1 MRVFRILTM
10 ACCIAMFCGTQDAT
24 AKNKM
29 VPKVYAFGVST
40 SFNDSTVYIT
50 DIQDIDSAW
59 IDSKTNFLKNR
70 EDYSYQMN
78 SYFDALGQKHR
89 TCVIFCEVKRAKLA
103 KKFERIK
110 KKYMGKDEF
119 NVKNLTDKDF
129 HFTAITPDEE
139 YEEET
144 ANPPMP
150 EMPKGKMPEK
160 PNGVKPMPGNGP
172 RPQK

>member
-78 SYFDALGQKHR
+78 SYFDDLGQKHR
-89 TCVIFCEVKRAKLA
+89 TCVIFCELKRQKLA
-103 KKFERIK
+103 KKFERVK
-110 KKYMGKDEF
+110 KKYMGKEDI
-119 NVKNLTDKDF
+119 NVKYLADKDF
-129 HFTAITPDEE
+129 HFTTITPDEE

-144 ANPPMP
+144 VAPPKPEKPEKPQGKQPPMP
-150 EMPKGKMPEK
+150 GKGPKPEK
-160 PNGVKPMPGNGP
+160 
-172 RPQK
+172 